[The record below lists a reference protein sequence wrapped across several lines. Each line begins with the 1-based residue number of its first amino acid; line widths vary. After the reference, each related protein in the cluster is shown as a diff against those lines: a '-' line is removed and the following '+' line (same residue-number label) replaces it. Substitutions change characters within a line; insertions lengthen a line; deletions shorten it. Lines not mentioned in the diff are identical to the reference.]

1 MVLDALQILTSLSNS
16 LDLCFSVKSSA
27 HGTGRVGTVSLWNLP
42 FVRGS
47 CRLAQEL
54 EKQSVGPLA
63 LAAGWRPEGGGGSL
77 LRVLGRPGGTRRFRR
92 GRGPGVSGQHADYGH
107 ERRFVLRMLSAPGLR
122 VT

>member
-1 MVLDALQILTSLSNS
+1 M
-16 LDLCFSVKSSA
+16 
-27 HGTGRVGTVSLWNLP
+27 GTVSLWNLP

-77 LRVLGRPGGTRRFRR
+77 LRVLGRLEGTRRFRR
-92 GRGPGVSGQHADYGH
+92 GGVPASQVSTLTTGTSGDLCFRCSQ
-107 ERRFVLRMLSAPGLR
+107 RRAFGSPEEAEWEPRPWARASSDEAGFLWEL
-122 VT
+122 